1 LRALLRKYTPMINLT
16 FDTAY
21 TELEK
26 IIRLIESETI
36 PLDELAEKVKEAKEL
51 IRFCEDK
58 LRGIENELSKANEI
72 TG

>member
-1 LRALLRKYTPMINLT
+1 MINLT

-26 IIRLIESETI
+26 IIRLIEGENV
-36 PLDELAEKVKEAKEL
+36 PLDELAAKVKEAKEL

-58 LRGIENELSKANEI
+58 LRGIEAELSASSQSTEAFV
-72 TG
+72 TQ

>member
-1 LRALLRKYTPMINLT
+1 MINLT

-26 IIRLIESETI
+26 IIRLIESENI

-51 IRFCEDK
+51 IRFCENK
-58 LRGIENELSKANEI
+58 LRNIETELNKTSE
-72 TG
+72 TME

>member
-1 LRALLRKYTPMINLT
+1 MIKVT

-58 LRGIENELSKANEI
+58 LRGIENELSKASEPI
-72 TG
+72 D

>member
-1 LRALLRKYTPMINLT
+1 MINLT

-58 LRGIENELSKANEI
+58 LRGIENELSKASEPI
-72 TG
+72 D

>member
-1 LRALLRKYTPMINLT
+1 MINLT

-26 IIRLIESETI
+26 IIRLIEGENI

-51 IRFCEDK
+51 IKFCEDK
-58 LRGIENELSKANEI
+58 LRGIENELNKTNE
-72 TG
+72 TFEQ